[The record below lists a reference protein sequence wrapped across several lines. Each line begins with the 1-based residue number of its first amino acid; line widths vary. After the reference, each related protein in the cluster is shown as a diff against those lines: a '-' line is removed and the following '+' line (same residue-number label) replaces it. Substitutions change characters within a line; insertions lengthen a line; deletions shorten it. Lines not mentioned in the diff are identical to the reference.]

1 MCRACGP
8 GRGAPSLNKKAAPVA
23 DANDSIKD
31 IKARLSIVDVVQETV
46 PLQRA
51 GRNFKGLCPFHSE
64 KTPSFVVYPE
74 NGSYHCFGCGANG
87 DIFGFV
93 MQSQGIEFREALE
106 RLARQA
112 GVELRTRDD
121 AEVARDRHRER
132 LGEALAGA
140 ALFWHNLLVRAPN
153 EGAKAARAYAQGRGL
168 TDATITGFQ
177 LGYAP
182 DSWDAT
188 SAYLRERGFTTAE
201 LLEAGLLVE
210 RDVDNKE
217 AGTYDRF
224 RNRLVF
230 PIRDSKGRITG
241 FGARALD
248 DHPPKYLNSPQTPL
262 YDKSATLYGIDA
274 AASAIRAA
282 GTAVIVEGYMD
293 VLIAHQTGHANVV
306 GASGTALT
314 EKQAAIL
321 KKLARRIVLAL
332 DADAAG
338 DLAALKGAAVLEEVT
353 GRVTIPIL
361 GPRGVLG
368 IERRL
373 DAEIRIMALP
383 RGQDPDE
390 LLLKDPAAWDRLLQ
404 EASPVA
410 DHYITVVTSGL
421 DMQTSRGKRD
431 AVTQLAPLI
440 RAIGDPVERAHYI
453 QKLATLTQSPVM
465 IIEQA
470 VARARSTPAAAPS
483 RGTDP
488 PHPGAPAA
496 GTGAAAQAAATALNP
511 EDHLLSLFIRYP
523 QALILPEVPVAT
535 RWVRSENRLIAEAL
549 GAASAEGSD
558 AVPEAITEAARA
570 RLDPELQ
577 HHFDALLA
585 RAEAEPRVPTY
596 KLQAELER
604 RVQRLDEFNDRLWLQ
619 QCEFMIQEAINNG
632 DTATIQRLLPV
643 LDQKRPQFL
652 TYAPAKST
660 VFRDSRDPNPV

>member
-1 MCRACGP
+1 M
-8 GRGAPSLNKKAAPVA
+8 A
-23 DANDSIKD
+23 DTNDSIKD

-51 GRNFKGLCPFHSE
+51 GRNFKGLCPFHGE
-64 KTPSFVVYPE
+64 KSPSFVVYPE
-74 NGSYHCFGCGANG
+74 NGSFHCFGCGANG

-106 RLARQA
+106 RLARKA
-112 GVELRTRDD
+112 GVELRSRDD

-132 LGEALAGA
+132 LSEALAGA
-140 ALFWHNLLVRAPN
+140 ALYWHNLLVRAPN
-153 EGAKAARAYAQGRGL
+153 EGAKAARAYTQSRGL
-168 TDATITGFQ
+168 TEATITGFQ

-188 SAYLRERGFTTAE
+188 STYLRERSFSNAE

-210 RDVDNKE
+210 RDPDNKE

-262 YDKSATLYGIDA
+262 YDKSATLYGIDSA
-274 AASAIRAA
+274 ATAIRAA

-293 VLIAHQTGHANVV
+293 VLIAHQTSHTNVV

-314 EKQAAIL
+314 EKQATIL

-338 DLAALKGAAVLEEVT
+338 DLAALKGAAVLEEAT

-390 LLLKDPAAWDRLLQ
+390 LLLQDPAAWDRLLQ
-404 EASPVA
+404 DANPVA
-410 DHYITVVTSGL
+410 DHYINVVTGGL
-421 DMQTSRGKRD
+421 DMRTSRGKRD

-440 RAIGDPVERAHYI
+440 RAIGDPVERAHYM
-453 QKLATLTQSPVM
+453 QKLATLTQSPLL

-470 VARARSTPAAAPS
+470 VSRASAPPAPLPQ
-483 RGTDP
+483 RGLEP
-488 PHPGAPAA
+488 PHPGG
-496 GTGAAAQAAATALNP
+496 GTARPGATVVPNGATALNA
-511 EDHLLSLFIRYP
+511 EDHLLSLLIRYP
-523 QALILPEVPVAT
+523 QAIGLPDVPSPT

-549 GAASAEGSD
+549 GTANAEGGE
-558 AVPEAITEAARA
+558 AGPEAITEAARA

-577 HHFDALLA
+577 EHFDFLLA
-585 RAEAEPRVPTY
+585 RAEAAPRIPSY
-596 KLQAELER
+596 KLQAELQQR
-604 RVQRLDEFNDRLWLQ
+604 TQRLDEFNDRLWLQ
-619 QCEFMIQEAINNG
+619 QCEFMIQEALNSG
-632 DTATIQRLLPV
+632 DTDTIQRLLPV
-643 LDQKRPQFL
+643 LDQKRPHFL
-652 TYAPAKST
+652 AYAPAKST